1 VVIVVFG
8 GSLVNQTKRRRRA
21 RTLTVTNLITL
32 SAAATQ
38 RRASGLDDG
47 WLAGG
52 CERGP
57 ASLLAAAVPTRSLRV
72 VKRLEV
78 VIDDALV
85 ALIKVVLVTG
95 KEARGD
101 RLTRRQRT
109 ASEDMRSAGAVDLV

>member
-1 VVIVVFG
+1 M
-8 GSLVNQTKRRRRA
+8 
-21 RTLTVTNLITL
+21 
-32 SAAATQ
+32 
-38 RRASGLDDG
+38 
-47 WLAGG
+47 
-52 CERGP
+52 
-57 ASLLAAAVPTRSLRV
+57 
-72 VKRLEV
+72 KRLEV